1 MNSSADA
8 YRKAQRLLSRRD
20 PVLRQLM
27 KAVGPCTLLPDSDG
41 FKALARAI
49 IAQQISTK
57 AAASIFAR
65 LGTELAADGLT
76 PAAILAASEEQLRG
90 VGLSRG
96 KALAVLDLAG
106 HVHDGR
112 LPIHDLHHLSD
123 DEVVSL
129 LVPVRG
135 IGAWTA
141 QMFLIFSMGRMDVLP
156 VDDLGLRAGVQTVY
170 GLPELPDRAALRER
184 AEAWRPYRSIATW
197 YFWRSRGFVPQS
209 DKNGDARTKTGP
221 SA

>member
-1 MNSSADA
+1 MGRVVMNSLADE

-20 PVLRQLM
+20 AVLRQLM
-27 KAVGPCTLLPDSDG
+27 NAIGPCTLLADPDG
-41 FKALARAI
+41 FRALARAI

-57 AAASIFAR
+57 AAASIFTR
-65 LGTELAADGLT
+65 LGTELAPGGLT
-76 PAAILAASEEQLRG
+76 PDAILAASEEQLRG

-96 KALAVLDLAG
+96 KALAVLDLAE
-106 HVHDGR
+106 HIQSGR
-112 LPIHDLHHLSD
+112 LPLHDLHRLSD

-129 LVPVRG
+129 LTPVRG

-141 QMFLIFSMGRMDVLP
+141 QMFLIFSMGRLDVLP
-156 VDDLGLRAGVQTVY
+156 VDDLGLRAGVQSVY
-170 GLPELPDRAALRER
+170 GLSELPDRAVLRER

-209 DKNGDARTKTGP
+209 EVGERGA
-221 SA
+221 

>member
-1 MNSSADA
+1 MNSSADE
-8 YRKAQRLLSRRD
+8 YRKARRHLSRRD
-20 PVLRQLM
+20 PNLRQLM
-27 KAVGPCTLLPDSDG
+27 KTVGPCTLTPDPDG

-65 LGTELAADGLT
+65 LATELAPGGLT

-96 KALAVLDLAG
+96 KALAVVDLAG
-106 HVHDGR
+106 HIHDGR
-112 LPIHDLHHLSD
+112 LPLQDLHRFGD

-141 QMFLIFSMGRMDVLP
+141 QMFLIFSMGRLDVLP
-156 VDDLGLRAGVQTVY
+156 VDDLGLRAGVQSVY
-170 GLPELPDRAALRER
+170 GLPDLPDRAALRER

-209 DKNGDARTKTGP
+209 P
-221 SA
+221 

>member
-1 MNSSADA
+1 MNSPDDQ
-8 YRKAQRLLSRRD
+8 YHKAQRLLSRRD
-20 PVLRQLM
+20 PQLRQLM
-27 KAVGPCTLLPDSDG
+27 KVVGPCTLLPDPDG

-65 LGTELAADGLT
+65 LGTELAPGGLT
-76 PAAILAASEEQLRG
+76 PAAILAASEVQLRG
-90 VGLSRG
+90 VGLSRA

-106 HVHDGR
+106 HIHDGR
-112 LPIHDLHHLSD
+112 LPLHDLHGLGD

-141 QMFLIFSMGRMDVLP
+141 QMFLIFSMGRLDVLP
-156 VDDLGLRAGVQTVY
+156 VDDLGLRAGVQSVY
-170 GLPELPDRAALRER
+170 GLLELPDRAALRER

-209 DKNGDARTKTGP
+209 E
-221 SA
+221 

>member
-1 MNSSADA
+1 MNPPADE
-8 YRKAQRLLSRRD
+8 YRKARRHLSRRD
-20 PVLRQLM
+20 PSLRQLM
-27 KAVGPCTLLPDSDG
+27 KAVGPCTLAPDPDG

-65 LGTELAADGLT
+65 LGTELAPGGLT
-76 PAAILAASEEQLRG
+76 PVAILAASEEQLRG

-96 KALAVLDLAG
+96 KAMSVLDLAG

-112 LPIHDLHHLSD
+112 LPLHDLHRFGD

-141 QMFLIFSMGRMDVLP
+141 QMFLIFSMGRLDLLP
-156 VDDLGLRAGVQTVY
+156 VDDLGLRAGVQSVY
-170 GLPELPDRAALRER
+170 GLSELPDRAALRER

-209 DKNGDARTKTGP
+209 P
-221 SA
+221 